1 MDVPMGRHAE
11 PALWVVVALRSGP
24 RTLTGLLDDVR
35 RLDGAVGHG
44 TLLGTIARLERRALV
59 EIVPDGGPRTL
70 YRLADTT
77 MESLP

>member
-1 MDVPMGRHAE
+1 MGRHAE
-11 PALWVVVALRSGP
+11 PALWVIVALRRGP

-59 EIVPDGGPRTL
+59 ETVPDDGSRMM
-70 YRLADTT
+70 YRLAEPT

>member
-1 MDVPMGRHAE
+1 MGTSMGRHAE
-11 PALWVVVALRSGP
+11 PALWVIVALQGGP

-59 EIVPDGGPRTL
+59 ERATEVGPRAT
-70 YRLADTT
+70 YRLARHT